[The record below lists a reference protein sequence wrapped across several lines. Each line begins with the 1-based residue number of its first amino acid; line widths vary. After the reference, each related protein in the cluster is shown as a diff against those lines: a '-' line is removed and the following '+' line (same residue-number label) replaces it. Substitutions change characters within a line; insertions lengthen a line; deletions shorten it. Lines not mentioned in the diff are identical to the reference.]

1 MGCLPTYKGKRYN
14 SLKEIEDFILGGNAS
29 KVKENLDTDVSKP
42 QDIEAQKADIDRRR
56 KEELDEKVNNR
67 VDRFGREKK
76 FEESLD
82 ENQEIPSYSKIGSE
96 HKEGNKIEVTFIDN
110 TTDGFSGNPYSMVVK
125 VVKPEVHTD
134 GVMTQSGSVEVG
146 LFDSKEAAE
155 EWLQKEKNKDYSK
168 QLDKKAK
175 QINAKYD
182 AELEKL
188 KKDDTKGRE
197 QVQDSEKRED
207 DNKGADA
214 ATSERP
220 AKNVGLDGSVGE
232 GSDVASIKTKK
243 AKEIKPENIS
253 KDSMS
258 QEVYS
263 RVRSLNTEIGLDEAD
278 AMSAH
283 VVELMNKYPNNSVDM
298 IIEKAV
304 KNFVKAKKKQ
314 SKGKLWNPRINIPVN
329 KEADGSK
336 ATKPSRT
343 YNEGVTSG
351 KKNIWVRQSDSKS
364 NKGRKLMVQFSSE
377 LLYGERKI
385 EDKDVSNKY
394 FDRLYSKIKGYD
406 RTVDFWEVPLWMSR
420 IAYIEPNADVYVVRN
435 MDEFN
440 QMVKEAGYD
449 NILFSEL
456 DVNKAFIQEIVD
468 ANPNVKFTLGTY
480 TKSNVKGDNVSTYN
494 TVSEYAKQAGI
505 KDIEGY
511 DYRHFKGL
519 KVIPR
524 IKMSEGCRYKCAF
537 CTVPKK
543 VNSSTKEVIQQQIR
557 SIQDLDATL
566 VYLDDKTFGQADN
579 YEYLTEVY
587 KEVKKYNPD
596 FEGFVIQTTSADFAS
611 KKFTPKFLAESGI
624 KYVEL
629 GVETYNDEIL
639 NKLNKKHSAKK
650 LTDKAMNKAR
660 RNNIKIIPNVI
671 VGLTWKENG
680 ETKSETRETYQNTID
695 FINKNRDVISHIN
708 VYSLSLYEGTELSDS
723 IESKVDSDKNENV
736 IEKSFH
742 SDSDVHAWAMNEFTK
757 IASETIDGEFTKKAS
772 ETVDGKTTRESLE
785 KQITELAK
793 SGKIKATPKQIK
805 AAFKIYDAMA
815 KTYKAV
821 TGKDNFWDKFGVQLA
836 EGVRGLKQEAQMFK
850 STALEGLGK
859 INQKAAK
866 PEAWVKMISEKGGRG
881 TSQELNWIGLS
892 DFLKDYIKEN
902 KVKSV
907 PKDVVEQYIKDN
919 QIEIVEVGKT
929 DINNFNY
936 SNWKDSEQKSDFDIQ
951 KTGRRV
957 LISEDGYKII
967 QDKEGGYDLFSPNG
981 EKVVEDERSL
991 NQIKERYN
999 YIVKKSPTKYSEYT
1013 LGGGKNYR
1021 EFLLTFPNDI
1031 PNLMEY
1037 NLKLVEY
1044 NNLISEIGLD
1054 RPTAEQKQKANKLE
1068 SELNNLK
1075 ETLPLDKL
1083 RKTNGTNFLEKKGDE
1098 YNSGHWDEPN
1108 ILAHLRINERTL
1120 PNGERVM
1127 FIEEVQSD
1135 WAQEGK
1141 KEGFKDTSV
1150 LEEKKEVDKKLA
1162 KIRKEVDNISEKSS
1176 DVGLNIKT
1184 RERFIK
1190 EHETKAKDP
1199 LNEKIEELEK
1209 ELTKAR
1215 NNNEY
1220 KDVETELNHLKKQ
1233 LEEKYPLAYN
1243 LTEKE
1248 LGILKTELNSLQE
1261 EKSKLDKK
1269 GNEIANGKE
1278 STDLKSRQKE
1288 LVKKLVAPIPDM
1300 PYKKTDQWVGMAMR
1314 RALKMAAD
1322 EGFDRV
1328 AWVTG
1333 EQSAD
1338 RYDLAEQVESIET
1351 TKNPDGTYQV
1361 IVLPI
1366 GGGAAI
1372 ESFGSTDALKVPE
1385 DKLED
1390 IVGKEL
1396 ASKIIEDSKEN
1407 EENTYAG
1414 EGLKAGGEGMKAFYN
1429 SILPNA
1435 AKKEAQRFD
1444 KKAKV
1449 EVVDFNKDA
1458 GIGNLIKKPVNEF
1471 EDSGAKFVD
1480 YKTDKGY
1487 AVTEITNKRSG
1498 EITYNVYDSNDLQV
1512 ARNISKLEDVSTK
1525 SKEAITSKTAS
1536 KQLSIA
1542 ITPKMRMNLNSAIPL
1557 FQEAKGAIS
1566 ISEAGNFVELFE
1578 KADVS
1583 TILHEFVGGHL
1594 GRRVLEA
1601 LAEENNDF
1609 KEHYDNVKKWAGAEK
1624 GWSVKAEEKFA
1635 RAWERYMRTGNSP
1648 TKSLQAAFDVLS
1660 TALKKIYNVIKGSSI
1675 DVKIPKEIKDAFDNM
1690 LAYNEINKANAF
1702 TPRINKAK
1710 TGLNKK
1716 TGVAEGIR
1724 SHLESILSINP
1735 RAIPE
1740 RVMSQYNSILDT
1752 LGERRRVL
1760 DLKGLRSDVAKVV
1773 DAINEDNSLVPDL
1786 KSRYE
1791 SFPKKETYGKTINA
1805 MLNEDIISAEEA
1817 DVMRR
1822 RKGDIAPSETREK
1835 KETKTSKEIAEE
1847 IETRPNNVQNK
1858 HDSTKA
1864 DELIRLSTKERLGK
1878 MSKTDLSSMQRVFD
1892 NIENGI
1898 FTKFANDMLNKLKNM
1913 EGAENIAPAVDK
1925 AKSMTPLDDLR
1936 AMFKNLI
1943 ASKRS
1948 VSEYKIRQNPLF
1960 DIDNTL
1966 GNTNKTTIRDNTFG
1980 KMASAYSKLRTEINK
1995 LSEKLIEADA
2005 RMLKEVKGDSNK
2017 LSYSKA
2023 KVMAY
2028 MLQKEHEA
2036 NPDGKTI
2043 SAIDA
2048 IDDNIK
2054 TIKSGQN
2061 PRYGKQDLKMFEQLK
2076 AEVNGLKAKD
2086 YKLSEAQK
2094 FTANTIQKI
2103 NESNLGIANHV
2114 ASVIRG
2120 NSRFMYTDYVHHVAI
2135 RNKQEESDRL
2145 TKSFNNFFSPSTKAG
2160 SVEERKGGTPILFDP
2175 IASTSSGTREL
2186 LTDYYMT
2193 DVSRQVKGAL
2203 NLLAKEA
2210 EDGSIQQEIYNSMG
2224 KVFDTVM
2231 ETVFMG
2237 EMQEISQFRK
2247 ALQALEKMGYKVM
2260 LASIPRAAAELG
2272 SNVTYALIANPKDF
2286 AKGMEYISD
2295 IMNDDYRTIMEL
2307 VGSGVTERL
2316 HGKKLSSKYV
2326 EIGMFADKDKTN
2338 KQKYSNEVFNKMKQ
2352 INYYAS
2358 KFTTKPVSRLAEGLI
2373 STPDKLV
2380 SRTLWN
2386 GALTSEFKRNTGKD
2400 MNPKDILNP
2409 EFLKENKKELEKAA
2423 RYADR
2428 EVIRAVTSDNIFDG
2442 VVKNQIHPKD
2452 DMAVRMW
2459 KKTNSFMAKF
2469 NIFEYMTVRQ
2479 GVLALMKSGDIST
2492 KKGLAL
2498 ITAAHARMTSYMVL
2512 LGMTNYVFDMAIH
2525 ATGLFGGEP
2534 PEEPD
2539 PKEVLRYS
2547 IGSAATSLFARN
2559 FGNIAKIPVTMG
2571 VEYANEKWGD
2581 FMRDGE
2587 YDKFD
2592 DSIMFT
2598 IVASDDFKSGESEK
2612 VAAKFSAAYR
2622 PLLQTLIS
2630 TYNNVTKLSDKNIS
2644 EDTYEKTKE
2653 NLVYRSGL
2661 EMMGNLGMIPIY
2673 KDIRRNALRS
2683 LYTSPLRPKE
2693 GESMSAY
2700 RNRMGDKFDEKNY
2713 YMYKGS
2719 YHKEILKID
2728 REKSNIYKALKL
2740 IKAYDDY
2747 GSSFKREA
2755 SEYFSE
2761 DVIDLSDNLKGVG
2774 DKFSDREIKWAYS
2787 EWSKIPKQERDDFG
2801 VQEIK
2806 RLLNERKK

>member
-1 MGCLPTYKGKRYN
+1 MGEKIGTIKKTPFDVWLERAMRY
-14 SLKEIEDFILGGNAS
+14 
-29 KVKENLDTDVSKP
+29 
-42 QDIEAQKADIDRRR
+42 
-56 KEELDEKVNNR
+56 DEKFN
-67 VDRFGREKK
+67 
-76 FEESLD
+76 
-82 ENQEIPSYSKIGSE
+82 
-96 HKEGNKIEVTFIDN
+96 
-110 TTDGFSGNPYSMVVK
+110 
-125 VVKPEVHTD
+125 
-134 GVMTQSGSVEVG
+134 GV
-146 LFDSKEAAE
+146 L
-155 EWLQKEKNKDYSK
+155 
-168 QLDKKAK
+168 
-175 QINAKYD
+175 
-182 AELEKL
+182 
-188 KKDDTKGRE
+188 
-197 QVQDSEKRED
+197 
-207 DNKGADA
+207 
-214 ATSERP
+214 
-220 AKNVGLDGSVGE
+220 
-232 GSDVASIKTKK
+232 
-243 AKEIKPENIS
+243 
-253 KDSMS
+253 
-258 QEVYS
+258 
-263 RVRSLNTEIGLDEAD
+263 
-278 AMSAH
+278 
-283 VVELMNKYPNNSVDM
+283 
-298 IIEKAV
+298 
-304 KNFVKAKKKQ
+304 
-314 SKGKLWNPRINIPVN
+314 
-329 KEADGSK
+329 
-336 ATKPSRT
+336 
-343 YNEGVTSG
+343 
-351 KKNIWVRQSDSKS
+351 
-364 NKGRKLMVQFSSE
+364 RK
-377 LLYGERKI
+377 
-385 EDKDVSNKY
+385 
-394 FDRLYSKIKGYD
+394 
-406 RTVDFWEVPLWMSR
+406 
-420 IAYIEPNADVYVVRN
+420 
-435 MDEFN
+435 
-440 QMVKEAGYD
+440 
-449 NILFSEL
+449 
-456 DVNKAFIQEIVD
+456 
-468 ANPNVKFTLGTY
+468 
-480 TKSNVKGDNVSTYN
+480 
-494 TVSEYAKQAGI
+494 
-505 KDIEGY
+505 
-511 DYRHFKGL
+511 
-519 KVIPR
+519 
-524 IKMSEGCRYKCAF
+524 
-537 CTVPKK
+537 
-543 VNSSTKEVIQQQIR
+543 
-557 SIQDLDATL
+557 
-566 VYLDDKTFGQADN
+566 
-579 YEYLTEVY
+579 
-587 KEVKKYNPD
+587 
-596 FEGFVIQTTSADFAS
+596 
-611 KKFTPKFLAESGI
+611 LAES
-624 KYVEL
+624 E
-629 GVETYNDEIL
+629 EIL
-639 NKLNKKHSAKK
+639 NIYKQEY
-650 LTDKAMNKAR
+650 
-660 RNNIKIIPNVI
+660 
-671 VGLTWKENG
+671 KENPSYLA
-680 ETKSETRETYQNTID
+680 EDSETGERGFY
-695 FINKNRDVISHIN
+695 K
-708 VYSLSLYEGTELSDS
+708 
-723 IESKVDSDKNENV
+723 SKENAL
-736 IEKSFH
+736 KSF
-742 SDSDVHAWAMNEFTK
+742 E
-757 IASETIDGEFTKKAS
+757 
-772 ETVDGKTTRESLE
+772 
-785 KQITELAK
+785 
-793 SGKIKATPKQIK
+793 
-805 AAFKIYDAMA
+805 
-815 KTYKAV
+815 
-821 TGKDNFWDKFGVQLA
+821 
-836 EGVRGLKQEAQMFK
+836 
-850 STALEGLGK
+850 
-859 INQKAAK
+859 
-866 PEAWVKMISEKGGRG
+866 
-881 TSQELNWIGLS
+881 
-892 DFLKDYIKEN
+892 
-902 KVKSV
+902 
-907 PKDVVEQYIKDN
+907 
-919 QIEIVEVGKT
+919 
-929 DINNFNY
+929 
-936 SNWKDSEQKSDFDIQ
+936 
-951 KTGRRV
+951 
-957 LISEDGYKII
+957 
-967 QDKEGGYDLFSPNG
+967 
-981 EKVVEDERSL
+981 
-991 NQIKERYN
+991 
-999 YIVKKSPTKYSEYT
+999 
-1013 LGGGKNYR
+1013 
-1021 EFLLTFPNDI
+1021 
-1031 PNLMEY
+1031 
-1037 NLKLVEY
+1037 
-1044 NNLISEIGLD
+1044 
-1054 RPTAEQKQKANKLE
+1054 
-1068 SELNNLK
+1068 
-1075 ETLPLDKL
+1075 
-1083 RKTNGTNFLEKKGDE
+1083 KTN
-1098 YNSGHWDEPN
+1098 
-1108 ILAHLRINERTL
+1108 
-1120 PNGERVM
+1120 
-1127 FIEEVQSD
+1127 
-1135 WAQEGK
+1135 
-1141 KEGFKDTSV
+1141 
-1150 LEEKKEVDKKLA
+1150 
-1162 KIRKEVDNISEKSS
+1162 
-1176 DVGLNIKT
+1176 
-1184 RERFIK
+1184 
-1190 EHETKAKDP
+1190 
-1199 LNEKIEELEK
+1199 
-1209 ELTKAR
+1209 
-1215 NNNEY
+1215 
-1220 KDVETELNHLKKQ
+1220 
-1233 LEEKYPLAYN
+1233 
-1243 LTEKE
+1243 
-1248 LGILKTELNSLQE
+1248 
-1261 EKSKLDKK
+1261 
-1269 GNEIANGKE
+1269 
-1278 STDLKSRQKE
+1278 ST
-1288 LVKKLVAPIPDM
+1288 IPDM
-1300 PYKKTDQWVGMAMR
+1300 PYKKTKQWVGMAMR

-1338 RYDLAEQVESIET
+1338 RYDLSKQVDAIDIEPKIGDKRYVNLKMPQGQNIVMTVDDNGGISESSSQF
-1351 TKNPDGTYQV
+1351 NGN
-1361 IVLPI
+1361 
-1366 GGGAAI
+1366 
-1372 ESFGSTDALKVPE
+1372 S
-1385 DKLED
+1385 LED
-1390 IVGKEL
+1390 VIGKEL
-1396 ASKIIEDSKEN
+1396 AKKVLDTPSNEKATLKEDN
-1407 EENTYAG
+1407 
-1414 EGLKAGGEGMKAFYN
+1414 LKVGGEGMKAFYN

-1435 AKKEAQRFD
+1435 AKEEAQRFD

-1449 EVVDFNKDA
+1449 EVVDLSTKSWLSDKP
-1458 GIGNLIKKPVNEF
+1458 KKKTTYVSVVD
-1471 EDSGAKFVD
+1471 EDSGKITRVLDIIDGRVD
-1480 YKTDKGY
+1480 
-1487 AVTEITNKRSG
+1487 IN
-1498 EITYNVYDSNDLQV
+1498 
-1512 ARNISKLEDVSTK
+1512 
-1525 SKEAITSKTAS
+1525 TSKYDVRDGEELISQEIDYSLSESEYKLFFNENYSFTETG
-1536 KQLSIA
+1536 KQLSVK
-1542 ITPKMRMNLNSAIPL
+1542 ITPKMKEALSSPIPL

-1760 DLKGLRSDVAKVV
+1760 DLKDIRSDVAKVV

-1822 RKGDIAPSETREK
+1822 RKGDIVPSETREK

-1913 EGAENIAPAVDK
+1913 EGAENIDPAVDN

-2203 NLLAKEA
+2203 NILAKEA

-2409 EFLKENKKELEKAA
+2409 EFLKENKNELEKAA

-2512 LGMTNYVFDMAIH
+2512 LSMTNYVFDMAIH

-2612 VAAKFSAAYR
+2612 VAAKFSAAYK

-2719 YHKEILKID
+2719 YYKEILKID